1 MQSENIQSLFQDL
14 LSADNTARKRAEDK
28 LTEASTAEPTNL
40 VGGLIQGM
48 NSGNV
53 QVAMLCLVM
62 LKKYFLDPRAATQ
75 LEPAQLEQVREAIQA
90 SIEFVEQP
98 IMLLKRKADVLSKVY
113 WKLSKN

>member
-1 MQSENIQSLFQDL
+1 
-14 LSADNTARKRAEDK
+14 
-28 LTEASTAEPTNL
+28 
-40 VGGLIQGM
+40 M

-75 LEPAQLEQVREAIQA
+75 LEPAQLEQLREAIQA

-98 IMLLKRKADVLSKVY
+98 IQLLKRKADVLSKVY
-113 WKLSKN
+113 WKLGKNQELVGFIAQAAGMADQVKARQFAMYTFEVMSEVTLDSE